1 MLFIILTIIRL
12 LKRFLEQNTAGYT
25 ALEAMNNAGLVKAVS
40 SVDSDMLKSVIN
52 VLEPFQTAT
61 TVMSSDSLCTISLI
75 LPLQHSL
82 NTKCA
87 DAMQEDLDSR
97 YKQPKELLMLQ
108 ESSCLD
114 PQFKAVAD
122 LPKDEVDSLY

>member
-1 MLFIILTIIRL
+1 M

-82 NTKCA
+82 ITKCA

-97 YKQPKELLMLQ
+97 YKQPKELLMLR

-122 LPKDEVDSLY
+122 LPKDEVDALY